1 MVSGKQEIM
10 QVFVSIQK
18 IKKLSKL
25 ISSKASAFER
35 FLVICSVEM

>member
-1 MVSGKQEIM
+1 M

-25 ISSKASAFER
+25 ISSNASAFER
-35 FLVICSVEM
+35 FLVMSKGSKCECVFVA